1 MKNIFKLKGENSC
14 NMRQVSEYSRP
25 IVNGVYHGAQII
37 SYLRQ
42 KIWDMLSEKLEN
54 IDIIKKEI
62 KTRKL
67 DN

>member
-1 MKNIFKLKGENSC
+1 
-14 NMRQVSEYSRP
+14 MRQVSEYSRP